1 MLTISFLVPDEM
13 HEDVMQ
19 KIYKYIEILTAT
31 LGSRF
36 AKQPFRIR
44 AKECALAFV
53 TLLDGQDV
61 QLVYEDSQRYE
72 ELQAISLG
80 YLLERYQSVILGKT
94 ATPISRYS
102 TDTPKL

>member
-36 AKQPFRIR
+36 AKQPFSIR

-53 TLLDGQDV
+53 TLLDGLDV

-72 ELQAISLG
+72 ELQAIVWISSG
-80 YLLERYQSVILGKT
+80 KVSVC
-94 ATPISRYS
+94 
-102 TDTPKL
+102 DTGENSHSNQQIFH

>member
-19 KIYKYIEILTAT
+19 KIYKYIEILTVT

-53 TLLDGQDV
+53 TLLDGVDV

-72 ELQAISLG
+72 ELQAIVWDIFWKGISL
-80 YLLERYQSVILGKT
+80 
-94 ATPISRYS
+94 
-102 TDTPKL
+102 